1 MELGD
6 SFTVQAPRERVYEFL
21 TDPNSLAPVLPG
33 IRGYEVHDPDNFT
46 LNVMVGVA
54 HVHGP
59 MKVKMRVV
67 EKDLDDTVV
76 TFNGR
81 AKGIGSNVDLE
92 LRFRLNDTSDGGTEV
107 GWDGEARI
115 VGQLASTAGGLL
127 EPLARKNITNSI
139 EAVRLALESSGQP
152 TSAPKPRTR
161 NHHDHG

>member
-33 IRGYEVHDPDNFT
+33 IRDYEVHDPDNFK
-46 LNVMVGVA
+46 LSLIVGVA
-54 HVHGP
+54 QVHGL

-81 AKGIGSNVDLE
+81 ANGIRSNVDLE
-92 LRFRLNDTSDGGTEV
+92 IRFRLTDTAGGGTEV
-107 GWDGEARI
+107 GWGGEARI

-127 EPLARKNITNSI
+127 EPLARKNIANSI
-139 EAVRLALESSGQP
+139 EAVRVALESSDQP
-152 TSAPKPRTR
+152 TSAPEPRTEPS
-161 NHHDHG
+161 